1 MKASADALPP
11 RESTRRSP
19 AEPDRGRVRRRVH
32 HAVGKLPERE
42 RRLIELAYWSGLS
55 LAEIAT
61 RLGIPPGAVKAQ
73 TRVALVRLAELLEH
87 DRPSPHS
94 DARRAGR

>member
-11 RESTRRSP
+11 RESARHSP

-32 HAVGKLPERE
+32 HAVGELPERE
-42 RRLIELAYWSGLS
+42 RRLIELAYWSGLP

-61 RLGIPPGAVKAQ
+61 RLGIPPGAVKVE
-73 TRVALVRLAELLEH
+73 TRGALTRLAELLD
-87 DRPSPHS
+87 DRPS
-94 DARRAGR
+94 R